1 MARPVSMVEL
11 DATQRRELQRIVSAS
26 TSTVRE
32 VRRARIILLRAEG
45 KAQAEV
51 AEAVQVN
58 RPLQRL
64 QPPPANHNLGPGPGK
79 AQGQISPPPS

>member
-1 MARPVSMVEL
+1 M
-11 DATQRRELQRIVSAS
+11 SAS

-32 VRRARIILLRAEG
+32 VRRARIILLRTEG

-58 RPLQRL
+58 RPVVAVWERRFRQ
-64 QPPPANHNLGPGPGK
+64 
-79 AQGQISPPPS
+79 QGLALLERYERTGMDLARC